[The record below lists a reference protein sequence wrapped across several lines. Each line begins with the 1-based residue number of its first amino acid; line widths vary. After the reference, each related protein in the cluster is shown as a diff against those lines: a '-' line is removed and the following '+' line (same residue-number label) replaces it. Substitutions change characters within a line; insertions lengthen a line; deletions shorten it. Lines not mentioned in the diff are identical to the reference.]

1 MQRQPAI
8 VTLFLITLAVVAF
21 FTGCG
26 GAHRYDERLV
36 VADSLMWSAPDSA
49 LAILNAIDSLTGE
62 GNLAYR
68 DLLIT
73 QARYKCYQDITATDD
88 SAVTHA
94 MRYYSA
100 HSDEREKL
108 TRACLYKGAV
118 MEELAHIDSAMYY
131 YKTAEANAHP
141 KDYQNLGQ
149 INTRIADLYREE
161 YSQDS
166 AAILRFKESIRYFRI
181 LADTNYIIY
190 GLGAI
195 GCIFGVTQPDSAQHY
210 LANAIR
216 LAQQFDPSL
225 QYSHKSTLAGL
236 YYYQNNYVE
245 AKNTAI
251 DILRNGKDD
260 CGETQFYYYAALS
273 YMNLGNPDSAKYIFK
288 ITPQPVDAVD
298 SMHYYN
304 VLAEIANLENNHEIY
319 KRYKELSHEITEQI
333 LSNSKKGKIA
343 VAESEFERVHF
354 QTHFEGKKKKYI
366 KITAA
371 ILLLLLVIFTIV
383 YYSSRRQLIKRL
395 DENKAIKHELE
406 KALIDLK
413 EQAKRSKS
421 VSELVAYRTA
431 ALRELYQD
439 IRVRI
444 NDDTRVKKV
453 VPLATVF
460 QGMRERN
467 EILEL
472 NLKEKFWENMKHSV
486 DGEYNGIYSFVERNY
501 PNLTERDL
509 KIFCLLCADLSPQLI
524 RVCMNLTSARSITN
538 YRSVIVKKKMG
549 LDMSLDAFIKKYL
562 DGEFSK
568 DNDIKNCP

>member
-1 MQRQPAI
+1 MKSSGLSIFVAI
-8 VTLFLITLAVVAF
+8 VVAALFTD
-21 FTGCG
+21 CG
-26 GAHRYDERLV
+26 GVQHYDGRLV
-36 VADSLMWSAPDSA
+36 AADSLMWSAPDSA
-49 LAILNAIDSLTGE
+49 LAVVGALDTLDSE
-62 GNLAYR
+62 GDLAYR
-68 DLLIT
+68 DMLMT
-73 QARYKCYQDITATDD
+73 QARYKCYAEITAADD
-88 SAVTHA
+88 SSITRA
-94 MRYYSA
+94 MGYFSTRSG
-100 HSDEREKL
+100 DREKL
-108 TRACLYKGAV
+108 TRSLFYKGAV
-118 MEELAHIDSAMYY
+118 MEELGYIDSAMYY
-131 YKTAEANAHP
+131 YRSAEATADP
-141 KDYQNLGQ
+141 KDYSNLGQ

-166 AAILRFKESIRYFRI
+166 TAIIRFKESIRYFSI

-195 GCIFGVTQPDSAQHY
+195 GCIYGVIQPDSAQHY

-245 AKNTAI
+245 AKNTSM

-260 CGETQFYYYAALS
+260 CSETQFYYYAALS
-273 YMNLGNPDSAKYIFK
+273 YLKLGNLDSAKYILN

-298 SMHYYN
+298 SMNYYN
-304 VLAEIANLENNHEIY
+304 VLAEIANLENNHDIY
-319 KRYKELSHEITEQI
+319 KKYKELSHEITEQI
-333 LSNSKKGKIA
+333 ISDSKKGRIA
-343 VAESEFERVHF
+343 VAESEFEKVHS
-354 QTHFEGKKKKYI
+354 QIHFEVKMKEYI

-383 YYSSRRQLIKRL
+383 YYSARRQLIKRL

-406 KALIDLK
+406 KALVDLN
-413 EQAKRSKS
+413 EQAQRNKS

-444 NDDTRVKKV
+444 KDDNRVKKV
-453 VPLATVF
+453 IPLASVF

-472 NLKEKFWENMKHSV
+472 NLKEKFWENMKRSV
-486 DGEYNGIYSFVERNY
+486 DGEFNGIYSFVEHNF

-524 RVCMNLTSARSITN
+524 RLCMNLTSARTITN

-549 LDMSLDAFIKKYL
+549 LDMSLDTFIKKYL
-562 DGEFSK
+562 NGDFSLGDDK
-568 DNDIKNCP
+568 RYSP

>member
-1 MQRQPAI
+1 MKSSGLSIFVAI
-8 VTLFLITLAVVAF
+8 VVAALFTD
-21 FTGCG
+21 CG
-26 GAHRYDERLV
+26 GVQHYDGRLV
-36 VADSLMWSAPDSA
+36 AADSLMWSAPDSA
-49 LAILNAIDSLTGE
+49 LAVVGALDTLDSE
-62 GNLAYR
+62 GDLAYR
-68 DLLIT
+68 DMLMT
-73 QARYKCYQDITATDD
+73 QARYKCYAEITAADD
-88 SAVTHA
+88 SSITRA
-94 MRYYSA
+94 MGYFSTRSG
-100 HSDEREKL
+100 DREKL
-108 TRACLYKGAV
+108 TRSLFYKGAV
-118 MEELAHIDSAMYY
+118 MEELGYIDSAMYY
-131 YKTAEANAHP
+131 YRSAEATADP
-141 KDYQNLGQ
+141 KDYSNLGQ

-166 AAILRFKESIRYFRI
+166 TAIIRFKESIRYFSI

-195 GCIFGVTQPDSAQHY
+195 GCIYGVIQPDSAQHY

-245 AKNTAI
+245 AKNTSM

-260 CGETQFYYYAALS
+260 CSETQFYYYAALS
-273 YMNLGNPDSAKYIFK
+273 YLKLGNLDSAKYILN

-298 SMHYYN
+298 SMNYYN
-304 VLAEIANLENNHEIY
+304 VLAEIANLENNHDLY
-319 KRYKELSHEITEQI
+319 KKYKELSHEITEQI
-333 LSNSKKGKIA
+333 ISDSKKGRIA
-343 VAESEFERVHF
+343 VAESEFEKVHS
-354 QTHFEGKKKKYI
+354 QIHFEVKMKEYI

-383 YYSSRRQLIKRL
+383 YYSARRQLIKRL

-406 KALIDLK
+406 KALVDLN
-413 EQAKRSKS
+413 EQAQRNKS

-444 NDDTRVKKV
+444 KDDNRVKKV
-453 VPLATVF
+453 IPLASVF

-472 NLKEKFWENMKHSV
+472 NLKEKFWENMKRSV
-486 DGEYNGIYSFVERNY
+486 DGEFNGIYSFVEHNF

-524 RVCMNLTSARSITN
+524 RLCMNLTSARTITN

-549 LDMSLDAFIKKYL
+549 LDMSLDTFIKKYL
-562 DGEFSK
+562 NGDFSLGDDK
-568 DNDIKNCP
+568 RYSP

>member
-1 MQRQPAI
+1 MRQFFHT
-8 VTLFLITLAVVAF
+8 VLLAVLVALA
-21 FTGCG
+21 TGCG
-26 GAHRYDERLV
+26 GVQHYDGRLV
-36 VADSLMWSAPDSA
+36 AADSLMWSAPDSA
-49 LAILNAIDSLTGE
+49 LAVVGALDTLDSE
-62 GNLAYR
+62 GDLAYR
-68 DLLIT
+68 DMLMT
-73 QARYKCYQDITATDD
+73 QARYKCYAEITAADD
-88 SAVTHA
+88 SSITRAKGYFST
-94 MRYYSA
+94 RSG
-100 HSDEREKL
+100 DREKL
-108 TRACLYKGAV
+108 TRSLFYKGAV
-118 MEELAHIDSAMYY
+118 MEELGYIDSAMYY
-131 YKTAEANAHP
+131 YRSAEATADP
-141 KDYQNLGQ
+141 KDYSNLGQ

-166 AAILRFKESIRYFRI
+166 TAIIRFKESIRYFSI

-195 GCIFGVTQPDSAQHY
+195 GCIYGVIQPDSAQHY

-245 AKNTAI
+245 AKNTSM

-260 CGETQFYYYAALS
+260 CSETQFYYYAALS
-273 YMNLGNPDSAKYIFK
+273 YLKLGNLDSAKYILN

-298 SMHYYN
+298 SMNYYN
-304 VLAEIANLENNHEIY
+304 VLAEIANLENNHDIY
-319 KRYKELSHEITEQI
+319 KKYKELSHEITEQI
-333 LSNSKKGKIA
+333 ISDSKKGRIA
-343 VAESEFERVHF
+343 VAESEFEKVHS
-354 QTHFEGKKKKYI
+354 QIHFEVKMKEYI

-371 ILLLLLVIFTIV
+371 ILLLLLVIFKIV
-383 YYSSRRQLIKRL
+383 YYSARRQLIKRL

-406 KALIDLK
+406 KALVDLN
-413 EQAKRSKS
+413 EQAQRNKS

-444 NDDTRVKKV
+444 KDDNRVKKV
-453 VPLATVF
+453 IPLASVF

-472 NLKEKFWENMKHSV
+472 NLKEKFWENMKRSV
-486 DGEYNGIYSFVERNY
+486 DGEFNGIYSFVEHNF

-524 RVCMNLTSARSITN
+524 RLCMNLTSARTITN

-549 LDMSLDAFIKKYL
+549 LDMSLDTFIKKYL
-562 DGEFSK
+562 NGDFSLGDDK
-568 DNDIKNCP
+568 RYSP

>member
-1 MQRQPAI
+1 MKSSGLSIFVAI
-8 VTLFLITLAVVAF
+8 VVAALFTD
-21 FTGCG
+21 CG
-26 GAHRYDERLV
+26 GMRHYDARLIA
-36 VADSLMWSAPDSA
+36 ADSLMWSAPDSA
-49 LAILNAIDSLTGE
+49 LAVVGALDTLDSE
-62 GNLAYR
+62 GDLAYR
-68 DLLIT
+68 DMLMT
-73 QARYKCYQDITATDD
+73 QARYKCYAEITAADD
-88 SAVTHA
+88 SSITRA
-94 MRYYSA
+94 MGYFSTRSG
-100 HSDEREKL
+100 DREKL
-108 TRACLYKGAV
+108 TRSLFYKGAV
-118 MEELAHIDSAMYY
+118 MEELGYIDSAMYY
-131 YKTAEANAHP
+131 YRSAEATADP
-141 KDYQNLGQ
+141 KDYSNLGQ

-166 AAILRFKESIRYFRI
+166 TAIIRFKESIRYFSI

-195 GCIFGVTQPDSAQHY
+195 GCIYGVIQPDSAQHY

-245 AKNTAI
+245 AKNTSM

-260 CGETQFYYYAALS
+260 CSETQFYYYAALS
-273 YMNLGNPDSAKYIFK
+273 YLKLGNLDSAKYILN

-298 SMHYYN
+298 SMNYYN
-304 VLAEIANLENNHEIY
+304 VLAEIANLENNHDIY
-319 KRYKELSHEITEQI
+319 KKYKELSHEITEQI
-333 LSNSKKGKIA
+333 ISDSKKGRIA
-343 VAESEFERVHF
+343 VAESEFEKVHS
-354 QTHFEGKKKKYI
+354 QIHFEVKMKEYI

-383 YYSSRRQLIKRL
+383 YYSARRQLIKRL

-406 KALIDLK
+406 KALVDLN
-413 EQAKRSKS
+413 EQAQRNKS

-444 NDDTRVKKV
+444 KDDNRVKKV
-453 VPLATVF
+453 IPLASVF

-472 NLKEKFWENMKHSV
+472 NLKEKFWENMKRSV
-486 DGEYNGIYSFVERNY
+486 DGEFNGIYSFVEHNF

-524 RVCMNLTSARSITN
+524 RLCMNLTSARTITN
-538 YRSVIVKKKMG
+538 YRSLIVKKKMG
-549 LDMSLDAFIKKYL
+549 LDMSLDTFIKKYL
-562 DGEFSK
+562 NGDFSLGDDK
-568 DNDIKNCP
+568 RYSP

>member
-1 MQRQPAI
+1 MKSSGLSIFVAI
-8 VTLFLITLAVVAF
+8 VVAALFTD
-21 FTGCG
+21 CG
-26 GAHRYDERLV
+26 GVQHYDGRLV
-36 VADSLMWSAPDSA
+36 AADSLMWSAPDSA
-49 LAILNAIDSLTGE
+49 LAVVGALDTLDSE
-62 GNLAYR
+62 GDLAYR
-68 DLLIT
+68 DMLMT
-73 QARYKCYQDITATDD
+73 QARYKCYAEITAADD
-88 SAVTHA
+88 SSITRA
-94 MRYYSA
+94 MGYFSTRSG
-100 HSDEREKL
+100 DREKL
-108 TRACLYKGAV
+108 TRSLFYKGAV
-118 MEELAHIDSAMYY
+118 MEELGYIDSAMYY
-131 YKTAEANAHP
+131 YRSAEATADP
-141 KDYQNLGQ
+141 KDYSNLGQ

-166 AAILRFKESIRYFRI
+166 TAIIRFKESIRYFSI
-181 LADTNYIIY
+181 LADTNCIIY

-195 GCIFGVTQPDSAQHY
+195 GCIYGVIQPDSAQHY

-245 AKNTAI
+245 AKNTSM

-260 CGETQFYYYAALS
+260 CSETQFYYYAALS
-273 YMNLGNPDSAKYIFK
+273 YLKLGNLDSAKYILN

-298 SMHYYN
+298 SMNYYN
-304 VLAEIANLENNHEIY
+304 VLAEIANLENNHDIY
-319 KRYKELSHEITEQI
+319 KKYKELSHEITEQI
-333 LSNSKKGKIA
+333 ISDSKKGRIA
-343 VAESEFERVHF
+343 VAESEFEKVHS
-354 QTHFEGKKKKYI
+354 QIHFEVKMKEYI

-383 YYSSRRQLIKRL
+383 YYSARRQLIKRL

-406 KALIDLK
+406 KALVDLN
-413 EQAKRSKS
+413 EQAQRNKS

-444 NDDTRVKKV
+444 KDDNRVKKV
-453 VPLATVF
+453 IPLASVF

-472 NLKEKFWENMKHSV
+472 NLKEKFWENMKRSV
-486 DGEYNGIYSFVERNY
+486 DGEFNGIYSFVEHNF

-509 KIFCLLCADLSPQLI
+509 KIFCLLCADQSPQLI
-524 RVCMNLTSARSITN
+524 RLCMNLTSARTITN

-549 LDMSLDAFIKKYL
+549 LDMSLDTFIKKYL
-562 DGEFSK
+562 NGDFSLGDDK
-568 DNDIKNCP
+568 RYSP

>member
-1 MQRQPAI
+1 MKSSGLSIFVAI
-8 VTLFLITLAVVAF
+8 VVAAL

-26 GAHRYDERLV
+26 GVQHYDGRLV
-36 VADSLMWSAPDSA
+36 AADSLMWSAPDSA
-49 LAILNAIDSLTGE
+49 LAVVGALDTLDSE
-62 GNLAYR
+62 GDLAYR
-68 DLLIT
+68 DMLMT
-73 QARYKCYQDITATDD
+73 QARYKCYAEITAADD
-88 SAVTHA
+88 SSITRA
-94 MRYYSA
+94 MGYFSTRSG
-100 HSDEREKL
+100 DREKL
-108 TRACLYKGAV
+108 TRSLFYKGAV
-118 MEELAHIDSAMYY
+118 MEELGYIDSAMYY
-131 YKTAEANAHP
+131 YRSAEATADP
-141 KDYQNLGQ
+141 KDYSNLGQ

-166 AAILRFKESIRYFRI
+166 TAIIRFKESIRYFSI

-195 GCIFGVTQPDSAQHY
+195 GCIYGVIQPDSAQHY

-245 AKNTAI
+245 AKNTSM

-260 CGETQFYYYAALS
+260 CSETQFYYYAALS
-273 YMNLGNPDSAKYIFK
+273 YLKLGNLDSAKYILN

-298 SMHYYN
+298 SMNYYN
-304 VLAEIANLENNHEIY
+304 VLAEIANLENNHDIY
-319 KRYKELSHEITEQI
+319 KKYKELSHEITEQI
-333 LSNSKKGKIA
+333 ISDSKKGRIA
-343 VAESEFERVHF
+343 VAESEFEKVHS
-354 QTHFEGKKKKYI
+354 QIHFEVKMKEYI

-383 YYSSRRQLIKRL
+383 YYSARRQLIKRL

-406 KALIDLK
+406 KALVDLN
-413 EQAKRSKS
+413 EQAQRNKS

-444 NDDTRVKKV
+444 KDDNRVKKV
-453 VPLATVF
+453 IPLASVF

-472 NLKEKFWENMKHSV
+472 NLKEKFWENMKRSV
-486 DGEYNGIYSFVERNY
+486 DGEFNGIYSFVEHNF

-524 RVCMNLTSARSITN
+524 RLCMNLTSARTITN

-549 LDMSLDAFIKKYL
+549 LDMSLDTFIKKYL
-562 DGEFSK
+562 NGDFSLGDDK
-568 DNDIKNCP
+568 RDSP

>member
-1 MQRQPAI
+1 MKSSGLSIFVAI
-8 VTLFLITLAVVAF
+8 VVAALFTD
-21 FTGCG
+21 CG
-26 GAHRYDERLV
+26 GVQHYDGRLV
-36 VADSLMWSAPDSA
+36 AADSLMWSAPDSA
-49 LAILNAIDSLTGE
+49 LAVVGALDTLDSE
-62 GNLAYR
+62 GDLAYR
-68 DLLIT
+68 DMLMT
-73 QARYKCYQDITATDD
+73 QARYKCYAEITAADD
-88 SAVTHA
+88 SSITRA
-94 MRYYSA
+94 MGYFSTRSG
-100 HSDEREKL
+100 DREKL
-108 TRACLYKGAV
+108 TRSLFYKGAV
-118 MEELAHIDSAMYY
+118 MEELGYIDSAMYY
-131 YKTAEANAHP
+131 YRSAEATADP
-141 KDYQNLGQ
+141 KDYSNLGQ

-166 AAILRFKESIRYFRI
+166 TAIIRFKESIRYFSI

-195 GCIFGVTQPDSAQHY
+195 GCIYGVIQPDSAQHY

-245 AKNTAI
+245 AKNTSM

-260 CGETQFYYYAALS
+260 CSETQFYYYAALS
-273 YMNLGNPDSAKYIFK
+273 YLKLGNLDSAKYILN

-298 SMHYYN
+298 SMNYYN
-304 VLAEIANLENNHEIY
+304 VLAEIANLENNHDIY
-319 KRYKELSHEITEQI
+319 KKYKELSHEITEQI
-333 LSNSKKGKIA
+333 ISDSKKGRIA
-343 VAESEFERVHF
+343 VAESEFEKVHS
-354 QTHFEGKKKKYI
+354 QIHFEVKMKEYI

-383 YYSSRRQLIKRL
+383 YYSARRQLIKRL
-395 DENKAIKHELE
+395 DENKAIKRELE
-406 KALIDLK
+406 KALVDLN
-413 EQAKRSKS
+413 EQAQRNKS

-444 NDDTRVKKV
+444 KDDNRVKKV
-453 VPLATVF
+453 IPLASVF

-472 NLKEKFWENMKHSV
+472 NLKEKFWENMKRSV
-486 DGEYNGIYSFVERNY
+486 DGEFNGIYSFVEHNF

-524 RVCMNLTSARSITN
+524 RLCMNLTSARTITN

-549 LDMSLDAFIKKYL
+549 LDMSLDTFIKKYL
-562 DGEFSK
+562 NGDFSLGDDK
-568 DNDIKNCP
+568 RYSP

>member
-1 MQRQPAI
+1 MNKLLGILLMLVLVA
-8 VTLFLITLAVVAF
+8 AV
-21 FTGCG
+21 TGCDG
-26 GAHRYDERLV
+26 LRRYDARLV
-36 VADSLMWSAPDSA
+36 RADSLMQPDPDSA
-49 LAILNAIDSLTGE
+49 LAIVGAIDSLVGDA
-62 GNLAYR
+62 NLAYR
-68 DLLIT
+68 DLLLT

-383 YYSSRRQLIKRL
+383 YYSARRQLIKRL

-406 KALIDLK
+406 KALEDL
-413 EQAKRSKS
+413 ERLKRDGESKY
-421 VSELVAYRTA
+421 VGNRIA
-431 ALRELYQD
+431 AIIELYNA
-439 IRVRI
+439 IRVR
-444 NDDTRVKKV
+444 KKDGSGKKRSV
-453 VPLATVF
+453 IPLP
-460 QGMRERN
+460 G
-467 EILEL
+467 L
-472 NLKEKFWENMKHSV
+472 LKELDDKNELLQMELSDTFWLQLKLSV
-486 DGEYNGIYSFVERNY
+486 DGEYNGIVSFVEKRY
-501 PNLTERDL
+501 PNLGESDIRL
-509 KIFCLLCADLSPQLI
+509 FCLLCVGISPQIIKL
-524 RVCMNLTSARSITN
+524 CMNYSSAKTSSS
-538 YRSVIVKKKMG
+538 YRNRLVQKKMG
-549 LDMSLDAFIKKYL
+549 LDMTFNEFVEKYMQGHFNSL
-562 DGEFSK
+562 
-568 DNDIKNCP
+568 

>member
-1 MQRQPAI
+1 MKSSGLSIFVAI
-8 VTLFLITLAVVAF
+8 VLAALFTD
-21 FTGCG
+21 CG
-26 GAHRYDERLV
+26 GMQHYDGRLV
-36 VADSLMWSAPDSA
+36 AADSLMWSAPDSA
-49 LAILNAIDSLTGE
+49 LAVVGALDTLDSE
-62 GNLAYR
+62 GDLAYR
-68 DLLIT
+68 DMLMT
-73 QARYKCYQDITATDD
+73 QARYKCYAEITAADD
-88 SAVTHA
+88 SSITRA
-94 MRYYSA
+94 MGYFSTRSG
-100 HSDEREKL
+100 DREKL
-108 TRACLYKGAV
+108 TRSLFYKGAV
-118 MEELAHIDSAMYY
+118 MEELGYIDSAMYY
-131 YKTAEANAHP
+131 YRSAEATADP
-141 KDYQNLGQ
+141 KDYSNLGQ

-166 AAILRFKESIRYFRI
+166 TAIIRFKESIRYFSI

-195 GCIFGVTQPDSAQHY
+195 GCIYGVIQPDSAQHY

-245 AKNTAI
+245 AKNTSM

-260 CGETQFYYYAALS
+260 CSETQFYYYAALS
-273 YMNLGNPDSAKYIFK
+273 YLKLGNLDSAKYILN

-298 SMHYYN
+298 SMNYYN
-304 VLAEIANLENNHEIY
+304 VLAEIANLENNHDIY
-319 KRYKELSHEITEQI
+319 KKYKELSHEITEQI
-333 LSNSKKGKIA
+333 ISDSKKGRIA
-343 VAESEFERVHF
+343 VAESEFEKVHS
-354 QTHFEGKKKKYI
+354 QIHFEVKMKVYI

-383 YYSSRRQLIKRL
+383 YYSARRQLIKRL

-406 KALIDLK
+406 KALVDLN
-413 EQAKRSKS
+413 EQAQRNKS

-444 NDDTRVKKV
+444 KDDNRVKKV
-453 VPLATVF
+453 IPLASVF

-472 NLKEKFWENMKHSV
+472 NLKEKFWENMKRSV
-486 DGEYNGIYSFVERNY
+486 DGEFNGIYSFVEHNF

-524 RVCMNLTSARSITN
+524 RLCMNLTSARTITN

-549 LDMSLDAFIKKYL
+549 LDMSLDTFIKKYL
-562 DGEFSK
+562 NGDFSLGDDK
-568 DNDIKNCP
+568 RYSP

>member
-1 MQRQPAI
+1 MKSSGLSIFVAI
-8 VTLFLITLAVVAF
+8 VLAALFTD
-21 FTGCG
+21 CG
-26 GAHRYDERLV
+26 GMQHYDGRLV
-36 VADSLMWSAPDSA
+36 AADSLMWSAPDSA
-49 LAILNAIDSLTGE
+49 LAVVGALDTLDSE
-62 GNLAYR
+62 GDLAYR
-68 DLLIT
+68 DMLMT
-73 QARYKCYQDITATDD
+73 QARYKCYAEITAADD
-88 SAVTHA
+88 SSITRA
-94 MRYYSA
+94 MGYFSTRSG
-100 HSDEREKL
+100 DREKL
-108 TRACLYKGAV
+108 TRSLFYKGAV
-118 MEELAHIDSAMYY
+118 MEELGYIDSAMYY
-131 YKTAEANAHP
+131 YRSAEATADP
-141 KDYQNLGQ
+141 KDYSNLGQ

-166 AAILRFKESIRYFRI
+166 TAIIRFKESIRYFSI

-195 GCIFGVTQPDSAQHY
+195 GCIYGVIQPDSAQHY

-245 AKNTAI
+245 AKNTSM

-260 CGETQFYYYAALS
+260 CSETQFYYYAALS
-273 YMNLGNPDSAKYIFK
+273 YLKLGNLDSAKYILN

-298 SMHYYN
+298 SMNYYN
-304 VLAEIANLENNHEIY
+304 VLAEIANLENNHDIY
-319 KRYKELSHEITEQI
+319 KKYKELSHEITEQI
-333 LSNSKKGKIA
+333 ISDSKKGRIA
-343 VAESEFERVHF
+343 VAESEFEKVHS
-354 QTHFEGKKKKYI
+354 QIHFEVKMKEYI

-383 YYSSRRQLIKRL
+383 YYSARRQLIKRL

-406 KALIDLK
+406 KALVDLN
-413 EQAKRSKS
+413 EQAQRNKS

-444 NDDTRVKKV
+444 KDDNRVKKV
-453 VPLATVF
+453 IPLASVF

-472 NLKEKFWENMKHSV
+472 NLKEKFRENMKRSV
-486 DGEYNGIYSFVERNY
+486 DGEFNGIYSFVEHNF

-524 RVCMNLTSARSITN
+524 RLCMNLTSARTITN

-549 LDMSLDAFIKKYL
+549 LDMSLDTFIKKYL
-562 DGEFSK
+562 NGDFSLGDDK
-568 DNDIKNCP
+568 RYSP